1 VGMTCAVVIASC
13 EWPSTSITAGSFEE
27 ATYASRRTFEARRHS
42 ALEVQQHNVG
52 VSVVAS

>member
-1 VGMTCAVVIASC
+1 MTCAVVIASC